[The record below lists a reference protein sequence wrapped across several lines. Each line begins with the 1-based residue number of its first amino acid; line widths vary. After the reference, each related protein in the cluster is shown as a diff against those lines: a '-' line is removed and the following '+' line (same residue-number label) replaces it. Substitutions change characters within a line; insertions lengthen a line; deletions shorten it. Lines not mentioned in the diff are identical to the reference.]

1 MVGREAE
8 RAELDAALARCRG
21 GAGGVVLVSGEAGV
35 GKSRLV
41 ADALCAWPS
50 RVFRGTAVPGC
61 RSYEPLSG
69 AVLVLREELGE
80 PGAQPDPPP
89 LGDWLAGALRRLA
102 RREPVVLVLEDLHV
116 ADAATVD
123 LLPPLSAM
131 AGGEPLLVVAT
142 YRSDQLSRRHP
153 LRRTRAE
160 LRRAGAVTEVPL
172 RPLDRDE
179 TRQLLAELCEAPAS
193 AELVDA
199 VYRRAEGLPFFVE
212 ELIEGLEEVEGLVHR
227 DGRVGLAENA
237 RLSVP
242 ESVTDAVLARTA
254 ELRES
259 AGEAVE
265 LAAVLGVRVHL
276 PTLAALVS
284 PEAVDDLLDAGLL
297 VEEEDSGDG
306 ELAAFRHALVQEAL
320 YRAVPWARRRSHHG
334 RVAAR
339 LAEQG
344 WDPEAVADHWIAAHE
359 ESRARPLLLMAAQR
373 SCLLYAY
380 RDAARLVGRALEIWP
395 EHVDSGDRT
404 ETLERL
410 AGCAELCGEHQAASD
425 AWSEVVRLRQSAGEV
440 AAVAAAHRRLAT
452 ALEMLGDLP
461 RSPAAREAAAAE
473 FAAVGQRLDAVEE
486 RLVLAEHLSS
496 AAHNTRALEHAVAAT
511 ADADSLG
518 RADLRARALAMEGD
532 IRAAMGEGAKGVEM
546 ARQGLALALEG
557 QLFESAGEAY
567 YHLASALLFATDYA
581 DAADAYGSAF
591 ELCQTHEI
599 SDLAHGC
606 SACLAVV
613 LRLKGDWDRAL
624 ATAAEV
630 LAVEGPPEPVRMIA
644 QEELGLIWALRG
656 DVRRAR
662 GPLRR
667 AASFGRAHG
676 IFGVEVGAI
685 WGLAA
690 VAHLDDD
697 PAAASEGISTLLAR
711 CDGKEERHFALPA
724 LRWASTYLA
733 EHGDTER
740 AERCHRLLATAA
752 TQDSSPKVLSALAHA
767 GAELLWAG
775 GDAAQA
781 VSQFQRS
788 VELLGGIAAPYDS
801 ALSRLRWGTALAAVG
816 ERQAGAETV
825 ADAYQSA
832 RQLGAQPLVRSCVV
846 QLAAMGDRVDQR
858 LGRVAAR
865 ALEPAGLTRREKQV
879 LRLLGDG
886 LTNRQIA
893 AELFL
898 SPRTVD
904 MHVRNVFTKLGCSSR
919 LAAVQRGVELG
930 IIAAPRTAKVRQ

>member
-1 MVGREAE
+1 
-8 RAELDAALARCRG
+8 
-21 GAGGVVLVSGEAGV
+21 VLVSGEAGV

-41 ADALCAWPS
+41 ADALRGWPS
-50 RVFRGTAVPGC
+50 RVLRGTAVPGC
-61 RSYEPLSG
+61 RSYEPLSN
-69 AVLVLREELGE
+69 AVLALREELGE
-80 PGAQPDPPP
+80 PGAQSDPPP
-89 LGDWLAGALRRLA
+89 LGEWLAGALRSLA

-123 LLPPLSAM
+123 LLPPLVAM
-131 AGGEPLLVVAT
+131 AGCEPLLVVAT
-142 YRSDQLSRRHP
+142 FRSDQLSRRHP

-160 LRRAGAVTEVPL
+160 LRRAGALTEVPL
-172 RPLDRDE
+172 RPLDRDQTSE
-179 TRQLLAELCEAPAS
+179 LLAGLLGAPA
-193 AELVDA
+193 AADLVDA
-199 VYRRAEGLPFFVE
+199 VDRRAEGLPFFVE
-212 ELIEGLEEVEGLVHR
+212 ELVAGLEDAGGLVHR
-227 DGRVGLAENA
+227 DGTVGLAESA
-237 RLSVP
+237 QLWVP

-284 PEAVDDLLDAGLL
+284 PEAVDELLDAGLL
-297 VEEEDSGDG
+297 AEEEASGDG

-334 RVAAR
+334 RVAAH

-344 WDPEAVADHWIAAHE
+344 WDSEAVADHWIAAHE
-359 ESRARPLLLMAAQR
+359 QSRARPLLLAAAQR
-373 SCLLYAY
+373 SCSLHAY
-380 RDAARLVGRALEIWP
+380 RDATRLVGRALEIWP
-395 EHVDSGDRT
+395 EQVDPEGRT
-404 ETLERL
+404 EALERL
-410 AGCAELCGEHQAASD
+410 AECAELCGEHQAASE
-425 AWSEVVRLRQSAGEV
+425 AWSEVARLRQSAGEV
-440 AAVAAAHRRLAT
+440 PAVAVAHRRLAT

-461 RSPAAREAAAAE
+461 RAIAAREAAAAE
-473 FAAVGQRLDAVEE
+473 FAEVGQRLDAVEE
-486 RLVLAEHLSS
+486 RLVLAEHLTS

-511 ADADSLG
+511 ADTVSLG
-518 RADLRARALAMEGD
+518 RADLRARALAMEGS

-546 ARQGLALALEG
+546 ARQGLALALAG
-557 QLFESAGEAY
+557 QLFEPAGEAY
-567 YHLASALLFATDYA
+567 LHFATALLFATEYG

-591 ELCQTHEI
+591 ELCQTHQI
-599 SDLAHGC
+599 SDLAQGC

-624 ATAAEV
+624 ATAADV
-630 LAVEGPPEPVRMIA
+630 LAVEGSPEPARMIA
-644 QEELGLIWALRG
+644 QEEVGLISALRG

-667 AASFGRAHG
+667 AVSFGRAHG

-690 VAHLDDD
+690 VADLDDD
-697 PAAASEGISTLLAR
+697 LAAASATISTLLTR
-711 CDGKEERHFALPA
+711 CDAKEEQHFALPA

-740 AERCHRLLATAA
+740 AEQCHRLLATAA
-752 TQDSSPKVLSALAHA
+752 TRDSSPKVLSALAHA

-781 VSQFQRS
+781 AGQFQRA
-788 VELLGGIAAPYDS
+788 VELLGGIAAPYDT
-801 ALSRLRWGTALAAVG
+801 ALSRLRCGAALAALG

-825 ADAYQSA
+825 ADAYHGA
-832 RQLGAQPLVRSCVV
+832 RRLGAQPLVRSCVV
-846 QLAAMGDRVDQR
+846 QLAAMGEPVDQR

-865 ALEPAGLTRREKQV
+865 ALEPAGVTRREKQV
-879 LRLLGDG
+879 LRLLGNG

-898 SPRTVD
+898 SSRTVD
-904 MHVRNVFTKLGCSSR
+904 MHVRNVFTKLGCTSR

-930 IIAAPRTAKVRQ
+930 LIAAPAPAKVAIHT